1 MTSKE
6 ESMQLRI
13 DKLCEEFRASRDMTM
28 VVMSRD
34 EYQSL
39 IRTVVTRS
47 VQAGW
52 EEGMEDAK
60 YCKPVSVAQP
70 KVSVNKH
77 PDM

>member
-1 MTSKE
+1 MTSRE
-6 ESMQLRI
+6 EELQLKI
-13 DKLCEEFRASRDMTM
+13 DKICEEFRASRDMAM
-28 VVMSRD
+28 VVMSRA
-34 EYQSL
+34 EYQAL

-60 YCKPVSVAQP
+60 YCKPLSVAQP

-77 PDM
+77 SDM

>member
-6 ESMQLRI
+6 ENMQLRI
-13 DKLCEEFRASRDMTM
+13 DKICEEFRASRDMAM
-28 VVMSRD
+28 VAMSRA
-34 EYQSL
+34 EYQQL

-60 YCKPVSVAQP
+60 YAKRASN
-70 KVSVNKH
+70 S
-77 PDM
+77 

>member
-1 MTSKE
+1 MNRE
-6 ESMQLRI
+6 EELQLRI
-13 DKLCEEFRASRDMTM
+13 DKLCEEFRASRDMAM

-39 IRTVVTRS
+39 IRTVVSRS

-60 YCKPVSVAQP
+60 YCKPLSVAQP

>member
-13 DKLCEEFRASRDMTM
+13 DKICEEFRASRDMAM
-28 VVMSRD
+28 VAMSRA
-34 EYQSL
+34 EYQQL

-52 EEGMEDAK
+52 EEGMEDANYVK
-60 YCKPVSVAQP
+60 SVS
-70 KVSVNKH
+70 KT
-77 PDM
+77 

>member
-6 ESMQLRI
+6 ENMQLRI
-13 DKLCEEFRASRDMTM
+13 DKLCEEFRASRDMAM

-34 EYQSL
+34 EYQQL

-52 EEGMEDAK
+52 EEGMEDAR
-60 YCKPVSVAQP
+60 YMKPASRA
-70 KVSVNKH
+70 
-77 PDM
+77 

>member
-6 ESMQLRI
+6 ENLQLRI

-28 VVMSRD
+28 VMMSRD
-34 EYQSL
+34 EYQQL

-60 YCKPVSVAQP
+60 YVKSVS
-70 KVSVNKH
+70 KT
-77 PDM
+77 

>member
-6 ESMQLRI
+6 ENMQLRI
-13 DKLCEEFRASRDMTM
+13 DKLCEEFRASRDMAM
-28 VVMSRD
+28 VMMSRD
-34 EYQSL
+34 EYQQL

-60 YCKPVSVAQP
+60 YVKSVS
-70 KVSVNKH
+70 KT
-77 PDM
+77 